1 MKTIHVKKL
10 LLSLS
15 SLFIIIAI
23 AAQDLRL
30 IRNNRGLFGFV
41 NAKGDTVVKP
51 VYRSKPGLF
60 KEERAIVRGA
70 NNKFAIID
78 TKGKELFPAKY
89 DAIQG
94 FSNGYSIVT
103 MNYADS
109 NRPQVNT
116 YSTPYGKKTFT
127 LYGLIDRNGNE
138 IIPPLYDGVNG
149 DFSNGWF
156 VRASLPNYKYKYFT
170 SNGDTLVLPAY
181 SSLMLDK
188 IDGKKFLAT
197 KGGRYGIID
206 NKWNELVP
214 FEYNYIRV
222 EDNGLLV
229 LTQDGKSGIM
239 DTKLKWI
246 LKPSYKSIQKFY
258 KGYAIVQDT
267 AGKFG
272 AINEKAVVTT
282 PIQYPS
288 LMAIDKA
295 WSPFAVVENK
305 GMGMSGMVNLA
316 TGKLVIP
323 VQYSFNTYNY
333 SDGFIQFRRDNKK
346 GLLDSTGKELFFD
359 MYDDFSPGFLDGM
372 AWVMK
377 DKQYGF
383 MDTKGVLAIP
393 AQYQSVRGFSNGL
406 AIVKQN
412 NKYGM
417 IDKQGKPVLP
427 AEYDDILGFSEDMS
441 VIKKD
446 NLYGF
451 IDKTGKV
458 VIPPAYTY
466 ASSFDGG
473 NAFVQ
478 KDGQY
483 FYIDKKGN
491 KQ

>member
-1 MKTIHVKKL
+1 
-10 LLSLS
+10 
-15 SLFIIIAI
+15 
-23 AAQDLRL
+23 
-30 IRNNRGLFGFV
+30 
-41 NAKGDTVVKP
+41 
-51 VYRSKPGLF
+51 
-60 KEERAIVRGA
+60 
-70 NNKFAIID
+70 
-78 TKGKELFPAKY
+78 
-89 DAIQG
+89 
-94 FSNGYSIVT
+94 
-103 MNYADS
+103 
-109 NRPQVNT
+109 
-116 YSTPYGKKTFT
+116 
-127 LYGLIDRNGNE
+127 
-138 IIPPLYDGVNG
+138 
-149 DFSNGWF
+149 
-156 VRASLPNYKYKYFT
+156 
-170 SNGDTLVLPAY
+170 
-181 SSLMLDK
+181 
-188 IDGKKFLAT
+188 
-197 KGGRYGIID
+197 
-206 NKWNELVP
+206 
-214 FEYNYIRV
+214 V